1 MRDIPRP
8 EPLSPQRAG
17 SDARTAVGRGAPQ
30 RVADVHGQTRRGLLV
45 AAGFTGAAVVSGI
58 TRVGGDWWVPLHLF
72 VVGALLSAVSATTQM
87 LAVTWSASPA
97 PRPLVAAAQRWTL
110 AAGAVVLI
118 VGRETDRTWMFVA
131 GGTTVIAAVLGLG
144 VILIRIR
151 RRAVTPRFAPA
162 IEAYVAAVVA
172 GAAGMSIGLALGT
185 GRAGRSF
192 VHLRDV
198 HLVLNVFG
206 LVGLVIAAT
215 LPYFAATQ
223 VRSKMSPRATPSTM
237 RLVFGALVTA
247 TAVAATGR
255 LIGRPGVAAAGLL
268 AYALGLLVIA
278 ALLPIYTR
286 SRLRWAGPRLLQLA
300 AGIAWWAAMTVAL
313 AVAAVSG
320 AADGAFLRAL
330 VIGGFAQILVASLA
344 YLGPVLRG
352 GGHEQLTAGFAITRS
367 WVSLTAG
374 NMAAMA
380 ALVGHD
386 PTLAA
391 ALAVLLTDVAFRAA
405 RLLIPMSLA
414 AASHR
419 RRGCPGG
426 GPDS

>member
-1 MRDIPRP
+1 MD
-8 EPLSPQRAG
+8 
-17 SDARTAVGRGAPQ
+17 
-30 RVADVHGQTRRGLLV
+30 
-45 AAGFTGAAVVSGI
+45 
-58 TRVGGDWWVPLHLF
+58 
-72 VVGALLSAVSATTQM
+72 
-87 LAVTWSASPA
+87 PA
-97 PRPLVAAAQRWTL
+97 PRGDASIR
-110 AAGAVVLI
+110 AGNR
-118 VGRETDRTWMFVA
+118 G
-131 GGTTVIAAVLGLG
+131 
-144 VILIRIR
+144 
-151 RRAVTPRFAPA
+151 
-162 IEAYVAAVVA
+162 YVAAVVA

-255 LIGRPGVAAAGLL
+255 LIGRPGVTAAGLL

-320 AADGAFLRAL
+320 AADGEFLRAL

-374 NMAAMA
+374 NMAAVA

-386 PTLAA
+386 RRSQSRWRSCSPTSRSVPHA
-391 ALAVLLTDVAFRAA
+391 
-405 RLLIPMSLA
+405 
-414 AASHR
+414 
-419 RRGCPGG
+419 C
-426 GPDS
+426 